1 MNLFDRWRGEKTA
14 AIPEAARVRDELSA
28 LLNQRE
34 RAVKEL
40 EKIQE
45 RKAWKP
51 ASDMAD
57 YIGLLDDKI
66 LEIKELDASIVR
78 HRVLLLPLLRQQKA
92 DLQQTGKNTRKA
104 DVDIALVESRINQE
118 IRRLDILIQGMEYVL
133 QNQTRDLEH
142 SAPGESSEISERER
156 QIEELKRQR
165 ELLFGVLEGSN

>member
-1 MNLFDRWRGEKTA
+1 MKLFDRGRGKEAA
-14 AIPEAARVRDELSA
+14 AIPEAARVRGELSA
-28 LLNQRE
+28 LLNKRE

-40 EKIQE
+40 KKIQE

-51 ASDMAD
+51 ASDTAD
-57 YIGLLDDKI
+57 YIGLLDDKT
-66 LEIKELDASIVR
+66 LEIKELDASLIR

-92 DLQQTGKNTRKA
+92 DLQQAGKNTRK
-104 DVDIALVESRINQE
+104 VDMDLALVESRINQE
-118 IRRLDILIQGMEYVL
+118 TRRLDILIQGMQDVL

-142 SAPGESSEISERER
+142 SAAGESSEISERER